1 MQYIQN
7 SRKRLRWVIKM
18 RDVYIIG
25 IGQTKYGEH
34 WEKSLRSL
42 VVEAG
47 LKAIEDANIYS
58 RDIQAIFGGNMSA
71 GSTIYQDNI
80 GSLISDFSGLSYNN
94 IPAMRIEN
102 GSASGGAAV
111 HAGYISVASGL
122 YDLVLV
128 GGVEKLTDV
137 SMEDQAEVVSGEV
150 DQEWELFH
158 GGTLAALQGLMA
170 RRYMHEYDAK
180 REEIAILPVLSH
192 EHGSENPYAHFR
204 NKIKIE
210 DVLNSTLVAE
220 PLTMLDMAPYSDGAA
235 AIVLASEEKV
245 REIKPEVKIKIS
257 GSAISSDFMLLQDRD
272 NILNLKSVRIS
283 TEKALKMAKLDI
295 NKIKVVEVHDS
306 SSIMGLLILEE
317 IGIFPRGKAGKY
329 IMEGYGHHDSKIAI
343 NTSGGLKAKGH
354 PMGATGIGQIVE
366 SVIQLRNE
374 AEKRQV
380 PNADKALAVNIAGT
394 GSVSVS
400 HILEV
405 V

>member
-1 MQYIQN
+1 
-7 SRKRLRWVIKM
+7 M

-34 WEKSLRSL
+34 WEKSLRAL

-58 RDIQAIFGGNMSA
+58 KDIQAIFGGNMSA

-80 GSLISDFSGLSYNN
+80 GSLISDFSGLSVNR

-111 HAGYISVASGL
+111 HAGFVSVASGF
-122 YDLVLV
+122 YDTVLV

-137 SMEDQAEVVSGEV
+137 SMEDQAEIVSGEV
-150 DQEWELFH
+150 DQEWELFN
-158 GGTLAALQGLMA
+158 GGTLAGLQALMA
-170 RRYMHEYDAK
+170 RRYMHEYGAK
-180 REEIAILPVLSH
+180 REEIAMLPVLSH

-204 NKIKIE
+204 NRIKVE
-210 DVLNSTLVAE
+210 DVINATMVAD
-220 PLTMLDMAPYSDGAA
+220 PLTMLDMAPASDGAA
-235 AIVLASEEKV
+235 VLILASEEKV
-245 REIKPEVKIKIS
+245 RQIKPEVKIKIS
-257 GSAISSDFMLLQDRD
+257 GSAMSSDFMSLQSRENLLELKAVRD
-272 NILNLKSVRIS
+272 S
-283 TEKALKMAKLDI
+283 TEKALKMSKSDI
-295 NKIKVVEVHDS
+295 KRVKIVETHDS

-317 IGIFPRGKAGKY
+317 IGLFPKGKAGKY
-329 IMEGYGHHDSKIAI
+329 LEEGYGHKDSRVAI

-366 SVIQLRNE
+366 SVIQLRGK

-380 PNADKALAVNIAGT
+380 HNADMALAINVAGT
-394 GSVSVS
+394 GSASIS
-400 HILEV
+400 HVLEV